1 MAMMAVLAEFP
12 GAFWLF
18 ARPLAAPPPLSCI
31 VFDTLYITREL
42 SIRAA
47 AAGSAI
53 PFIATFT
60 FGY

>member
-18 ARPLAAPPPLSCI
+18 ARPLAAPTLSCI

-47 AAGSAI
+47 VAGSAI